1 MTSFK
6 RNKTQI
12 QRVYISRVNKVNIVN
27 KISKTSKIKTLKN
40 KFYKFKNKIKFTIK
54 NQFPHKITNKMK
66 FVI

>member
-12 QRVYISRVNKVNIVN
+12 QRVYISRVNIVN